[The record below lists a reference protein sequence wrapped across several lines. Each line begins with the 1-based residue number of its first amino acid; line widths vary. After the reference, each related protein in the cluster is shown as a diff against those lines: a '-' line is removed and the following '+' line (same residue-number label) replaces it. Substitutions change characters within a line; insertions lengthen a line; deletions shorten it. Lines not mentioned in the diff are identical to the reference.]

1 MARIKLRELN
11 PTGSLNITGSLAV
24 TGSFEVDTNQSV
36 VFKQHTAGVPAL
48 IVSGAMEIVQ
58 AEIQSQIIS
67 ASLTIQNL
75 GTLSDR
81 SNNSNLDLGGF
92 F

>member
-1 MARIKLRELN
+1 MSRVSLRELN
-11 PTGSLNITGSLAV
+11 PTGSLQITGSFGV
-24 TGSFEVDTNQSV
+24 EGQSTFTQVDPNL
-36 VFKQHTAGVPAL
+36 PAL
-48 IVSGAMEIVQ
+48 VVSGAMEIVQ
-58 AEIQSQIIS
+58 AEIQAQITA

-81 SNNSNLDLGGF
+81 NSDSSMDLGGF

>member
-1 MARIKLRELN
+1 MSRVSLRELN
-11 PTGSLNITGSLAV
+11 PTGSLHITGSFGV
-24 TGSFEVDTNQSV
+24 EGQSTFTQVDPNL
-36 VFKQHTAGVPAL
+36 PAL
-48 IVSGAMEIVQ
+48 IVSGAMDIVQ
-58 AEIQSQIIS
+58 AHIQSQIIS

-81 SNNSNLDLGGF
+81 SNDSSMDLGGF